1 MQWGLF
7 WFWNWILL
15 TIVYHTWALIARKIL
30 NFVHIFYNFVYFLSR
45 FVWYNRIKKWEERIK
60 KDVFHCNSMLNSIKI
75 LYTQKN
81 NHLFWRWHYFVFARW
96 KAVRIIHYG
105 KILSM
110 WAYKQWKELYYEQR
124 KNILKVV

>member
-45 FVWYNRIKKWEERIK
+45 FVWYNRIKKWEDRIK

-75 LYTQKN
+75 LYAQKY
-81 NHLFWRWHYFVFARW
+81 NHLFRQWRYLVF
-96 KAVRIIHYG
+96 G
-105 KILSM
+105 KMKSSSYHSLWENSVHVGIQTMKGALL
-110 WAYKQWKELYYEQR
+110 WAKK
-124 KNILKVV
+124 KHT